1 MKKEEKTL
9 HDHLRII
16 ENLFFIG
23 FIVMMSAIFFQST
36 AMLIPYILGALIML
50 AAAWYTNKH
59 FKCPHCDGKLNLR
72 MKVPNFC
79 PHCGKKLT

>member
-1 MKKEEKTL
+1 MKEKKTL

-23 FIVMMSAIFFQST
+23 FIVMLSAIFFQNT
-36 AMLIPYILGALIML
+36 FMLIPYILGALIMVAGAL
-50 AAAWYTNKH
+50 YTSKF
-59 FKCPHCDGKLNLR
+59 FKCPHCGGKLILR

-79 PHCGKKLT
+79 PHCGEKLT